1 VKPEGWRNP
10 ERNNDGQE
18 RKAKE
23 GGIIIIVIIIILH
36 GALIIPWD
44 AGGSGGGRPE
54 ERGWSVSNS
63 RGLLTTM
70 VTVPP
75 TTGPQSYPSE
85 ESRQLTYS
93 HPGEVGDES
102 SGLHMSP
109 QSLSSLAPFT

>member
-1 VKPEGWRNP
+1 VVTQRPWETGMRKLQWRNP

-23 GGIIIIVIIIILH
+23 GGVIIISLH

-70 VTVPP
+70 VKVPP

-85 ESRQLTYS
+85 ESRQL
-93 HPGEVGDES
+93 
-102 SGLHMSP
+102 
-109 QSLSSLAPFT
+109 SLS